1 MATTKVEDN
10 SEINDLRSP
19 AMFRGISFSGFKKT
33 EVKTQMI
40 ENMKKGKVEQ
50 ACYWCAELI
59 GAGHYSDI
67 WELILHFFGKHIH
80 LANPKIA
87 IYLSMR
93 HVIFKN
99 IVAQGFYSTPL
110 QLRNNSQIRRLFA
123 EIICNLTLSP
133 KKPSVEPIKIDRKE
147 EFEILHLIEKAR
159 APSLEY
165 SSDIF
170 MKEDP
175 NELTIALNE
184 FAFQI
189 SKDSKNMTAACYW
202 VEWLS
207 EFEVICKTRK
217 QPIRC
222 QRRSYPVDKNF
233 QKDAVWLIWDA
244 ILTESER
251 RDNALVN
258 KIIQSIMEIFCIN
271 YTTAANKRRRHLM
284 YFAISLLTEPVV
296 ITGDIVSN
304 REVLQIVMSH
314 VNQLYSQIKQNE
326 YSPNTEYLFSN
337 IDKESQFER
346 TVQKLE
352 IMQSMDII

>member
-1 MATTKVEDN
+1 MASTKVDDN
-10 SEINDLRSP
+10 SEINDLRSHT
-19 AMFRGISFSGFKKT
+19 MFRGISFSGFKKT

-50 ACYWCAELI
+50 ACYWCTELV

-67 WELILHFFGKHIH
+67 WEIVLHFFGKHIH

-93 HVIFKN
+93 YNIFKN
-99 IVAQGFYSTPL
+99 IITQGFYTNEL
-110 QLRNNSQIRRLFA
+110 QLRNHMQMRRLFA
-123 EIICNLTLSP
+123 ELICNLTLSP
-133 KKPSVEPIKIDRKE
+133 KKPGFEPIKIDRKE
-147 EFEILHLIEKAR
+147 EFEIQHLVEKAS

-165 SSDIF
+165 SSSIF

-184 FAFQI
+184 FAYQI
-189 SKDSKNMTAACYW
+189 SRDSKNMSAACYW
-202 VEWLS
+202 TEWLS
-207 EFEVICKTRK
+207 EFEVICKTKK

-222 QRRSYPVDKNF
+222 QRRNYPVEKNF

-251 RDNALVN
+251 RNNSLVD
-258 KIIQSIMEIFCIN
+258 KIIQSAMEIFCIN
-271 YTTAANKRRRHLM
+271 YTTAANKRRRFLI

-296 ITGDIVSN
+296 ITGEIVTN
-304 REVLQIVMSH
+304 REVLENVLSH
-314 VNQLYSQIKQNE
+314 INQLYKQIKENE
-326 YSPNTEYLFSN
+326 CSPNTEYLFSN
-337 IDKESQFER
+337 IDKENQFEK
-346 TVQKLE
+346 TIQKLE
-352 IMQSMDII
+352 IMQSLDRR